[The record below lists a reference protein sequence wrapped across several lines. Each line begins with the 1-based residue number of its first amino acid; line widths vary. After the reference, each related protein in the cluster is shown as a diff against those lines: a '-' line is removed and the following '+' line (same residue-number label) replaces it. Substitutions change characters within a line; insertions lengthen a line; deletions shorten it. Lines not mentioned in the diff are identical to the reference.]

1 MNTIAHERM
10 PRTNESWSRLKLL
23 EEDHALALETQTV
36 AQKLF
41 RTVTLQEILRD
52 AIHIGLPRIA
62 EKYQAMA
69 AAAKKAAK
77 E

>member
-1 MNTIAHERM
+1 M

-23 EEDHALALETQTV
+23 EEDHALAVETQTV

-41 RTVTLQEILRD
+41 RGMTIQEILRD
-52 AIHIGLPRIA
+52 AVHEGLPKIA
-62 EKYQAMA
+62 HKYRAMA
-69 AAAKKAAK
+69 AAVKKTEK